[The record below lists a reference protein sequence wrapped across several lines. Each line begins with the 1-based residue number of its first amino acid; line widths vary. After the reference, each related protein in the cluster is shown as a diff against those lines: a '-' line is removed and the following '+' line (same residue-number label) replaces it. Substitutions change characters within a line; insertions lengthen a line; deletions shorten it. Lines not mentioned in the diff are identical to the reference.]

1 MPISVYQRDVRLY
14 LEDAGKFRRSLTS
27 HFHLFLSTMRFAR
40 RFVVIVMA
48 ARARIVRLMADLF
61 IWIHEANNAHADIAQ
76 GFDHVGDFIRCK
88 GRFRRAPEEFVIVQG
103 HE

>member
-1 MPISVYQRDVRLY
+1 
-14 LEDAGKFRRSLTS
+14 
-27 HFHLFLSTMRFAR
+27 MRFTR

-61 IWIHEANNAHADIAQ
+61 IWVHEANNAHADIAQ
-76 GFDHVGDFIRCK
+76 GFDHVGDFIRCES
-88 GRFRRAPEEFVIVQG
+88 RFRWASEEFVVVQG